1 MIKRG
6 KIEIN
11 LPITKKALI
20 ITFITQLIGYII
32 GNDLF
37 KGSILSK
44 AICIGVSILIMIFG
58 AAVIYVT
65 DVKKCSILDGIAIG
79 VRLAIKN
86 INEFIGLI
94 ETLLPVILLI
104 FITFG
109 IVLVF
114 EFTYIQTMFFLVIDE
129 LLERECYNE

>member
-1 MIKRG
+1 METKEKNRKIDFKKLKTEAKKMNTSGGKGSLGIDQVLMVILLVTIPAGISEIPYVLLTKWNSSIYTEVCGLIVMCLIQAPFITAFYLNIIRMIKRG

-44 AICIGVSILIMIFG
+44 AI
-58 AAVIYVT
+58 
-65 DVKKCSILDGIAIG
+65 
-79 VRLAIKN
+79 
-86 INEFIGLI
+86 
-94 ETLLPVILLI
+94 
-104 FITFG
+104 
-109 IVLVF
+109 
-114 EFTYIQTMFFLVIDE
+114 
-129 LLERECYNE
+129 